1 MRKYL
6 ANSKGFTLLETMIAL
21 ALLAI
26 VLGAVV
32 EVQGTTMAHSSR
44 VYNVT
49 TATQLLQ
56 GVVLDIE
63 EEYRIDG
70 FPSGQPEILEEDCE
84 LPDGF
89 DRFDC
94 EYDILGL
101 DLEGDLAQQMG
112 GEMSENVNNSDLMQ
126 GLCSGG
132 MENMGAVSDP
142 LGALSQMGI
151 DTTSIGALIS
161 LFDPDMMALCGV
173 NHQRMCMNIR
183 MIADFIPEIIKQAA
197 MSTRKVRIRIRWNE
211 PGIGEKILEAE
222 TFLTSTARGEEE
234 AEGLGL

>member
-1 MRKYL
+1 MKSIGNTR
-6 ANSKGFTLLETMIAL
+6 GFTLLETMISL

-49 TATQLLQ
+49 TATQLLE
-56 GVVLDIE
+56 GAVLDIE

-70 FPSGQPEILEEDCE
+70 FPSGQPELLEEDCE

-89 DRFDC
+89 DRFRC

-112 GEMSENVNNSDLMQ
+112 GEMAENVNNSD
-126 GLCSGG
+126 
-132 MENMGAVSDP
+132 
-142 LGALSQMGI
+142 
-151 DTTSIGALIS
+151 
-161 LFDPDMMALCGV
+161 
-173 NHQRMCMNIR
+173 
-183 MIADFIPEIIKQAA
+183 
-197 MSTRKVRIRIRWNE
+197 
-211 PGIGEKILEAE
+211 
-222 TFLTSTARGEEE
+222 
-234 AEGLGL
+234 

>member
-1 MRKYL
+1 VSEPR
-6 ANSKGFTLLETMIAL
+6 SKQRGFTLLETMLSLVIL
-21 ALLAI
+21 AF
-26 VLGAVV
+26 VLSAVV

-49 TATQLLQ
+49 TATQLLH
-56 GVVLDIE
+56 GAVLDIE
-63 EEYRIDG
+63 EIYRIDG
-70 FPSGQPEILEEDCE
+70 FPTGQPESLEETCE

-89 DRFDC
+89 DRFEC

-101 DLEGDLAQQMG
+101 DMEGDLAQEMG

-132 MENMGAVSDP
+132 MEGMGAVTDP
-142 LGALSQMGI
+142 LGALTQMGL
-151 DTTSIGALIS
+151 DTSSIGALVS

-197 MSTRKVRIRIRWNE
+197 MSTRKIRVRISWDE
-211 PGIGEKILEAE
+211 PGIGQKVLEAE

-234 AEGLGL
+234 SKGLGL

>member
-1 MRKYL
+1 MQKVGNTR
-6 ANSKGFTLLETMIAL
+6 GFTLLETMISL

-49 TATQLLQ
+49 TATQLLE
-56 GVVLDIE
+56 GAVLDIE
-63 EEYRIDG
+63 EEYRLDG
-70 FPSGQPEILEEDCE
+70 FPSGQPKLLEEECE

-89 DRFDC
+89 DRFTC

-112 GEMSENVNNSDLMQ
+112 GEMAENVNNSDLMQ

-132 MENMGAVSDP
+132 MENMGAVADP

-197 MSTRKVRIRIRWNE
+197 MSTRKLRVRITWDE

-222 TFLTSTARGEEE
+222 TFFTSTARGDEE
-234 AEGLGL
+234 AEGLSL